1 MHRMPRHSVI
11 ASTLV
16 ALVSVPGFLLG
27 QKLRQ
32 GDPTALTLAL
42 VMAMVVLVASAIMR
56 QAD

>member
-1 MHRMPRHSVI
+1 MLRQSLV

-32 GDPTALTLAL
+32 GDPSALALAL
-42 VMAMVVLVASAIMR
+42 VMGMVVLVASAIMR